1 MQIESPTTQI
11 NMYPSMTKQ
20 YDFEGKSKSKNDC
33 KAKSKVL
40 A

>member
-20 YDFEGKSKSKNDC
+20 YDFEGKSKNKNDC